1 MKWLS
6 GDFVAEYN
14 EVTDALKKEQY
25 ELDEK
30 YSAKI
35 NRLIER
41 ETKRLD
47 EVVPRDYVEGDQVIN
62 SFGITGTVV
71 GSHIELSVRTS
82 CLTEN
87 DNPVVGSNIYHALKN
102 QSDEDIITLEG
113 MLRLYTVRFPTT
125 EFEKDWGQE
134 FKTFIMYPDEITPLN
149 E

>member
-14 EVTDALKKEQY
+14 EVTGALKKEQL

-47 EVVPRDYVEGDQVIN
+47 EVVPREYAEGDKVIN

-71 GSHIELSVRTS
+71 GSHIELSVRTN

-87 DNPVVGSNIYHALKN
+87 DNPVVGSNIYHILKD
-102 QSDEDIITLEG
+102 QGDEDIITLEG
-113 MLRLYTVRFPTT
+113 MLRLYTVIFPTSD
-125 EFEKDWGQE
+125 FEKDWGQE
-134 FKTFIMYPDEITPLN
+134 TKTFVMYADEITPLN